1 MQFKYFTNRM
11 KNHAFFYFIIFISS
25 CSPDNS
31 STSDSI
37 DLSKSGSGL
46 ASDFIKS
53 FDYMLVNYSDS
64 LPIVQ
69 PYMLVPYKDLIFIE
83 DQSLNNIYV
92 IDEQGEVIN
101 IIKSE
106 GGGPRQFQY
115 IDDFQVEENKV
126 IIKDTQLNKFIA
138 FNFNGDFL
146 YEEPASN
153 KALNFFSSNEFKLHF
168 YNNRLN
174 DGEYN
179 FVKEGSKGEILS
191 KEYPVK
197 RGYGGKILSL
207 ENSFIKDDF
216 ENQLFL
222 NIPFSYDVAFFDLN
236 GNLKKIKT
244 FEFGNSSLTDEERL
258 IYENGEFTDDEKSES
273 YSFVE
278 YINQFFA
285 IGNKY
290 YMFIANGKTE
300 SHFISL
306 DREFNVLNQ
315 YKKIEND
322 IDGFSLMNFP
332 RWQTDNQLI
341 QRFSSSTFLKNYL
354 KNEEKMKE
362 DFPNA
367 KIHEFVEKNRYK
379 LERDWLV
386 LIFWNL
392 KKS

>member
-1 MQFKYFTNRM
+1 MHKSQIISHQG
-11 KNHAFFYFIIFISS
+11 KNLLLFYFILFISS
-25 CSPDNS
+25 CSSDNLS
-31 STSDSI
+31 SSNEI
-37 DLSKSGSGL
+37 DLSKSVPGL
-46 ASDFIKS
+46 ASDFIES

-69 PYMLVPYKDLIFIE
+69 PYMLVPYEDLIFIE
-83 DQSLNNIYV
+83 DQSLNNIFI
-92 IDEQGEVIN
+92 IDRQGEVKN

-106 GGGPRQFQY
+106 GGGPKQFQY

-138 FNFNGDFL
+138 FNFDGAFL

-153 KALNFFSSNEFKLHF
+153 KALNFFYSDKFKLHF
-168 YNNRLN
+168 FNNRLN

-179 FVKEGSKGEILS
+179 FVKEGSNGEILNQD
-191 KEYPVK
+191 YPAK
-197 RGYGGKILSL
+197 RRYGGKILSL
-207 ENSFIKDDF
+207 ENSFIKDEF
-216 ENQLFL
+216 GNQLFL

-258 IYENGEFTDDEKSES
+258 IYENGEFTDSRKSES
-273 YSFVE
+273 YSYVE

-285 IGNKY
+285 VGDKY
-290 YMFIANGKTE
+290 YMFVTNGREE
-300 SHFISL
+300 SHFVSL

-315 YKKIEND
+315 FKKIEND
-322 IDGFSLMNFP
+322 IDGFTMLNFP
-332 RWQTDNQLI
+332 RWQTNNQLI
-341 QRFSSSTFLKNYL
+341 QRLTSNTFLKNYL

-362 DFPNA
+362 QFPNA

-392 KKS
+392 KK